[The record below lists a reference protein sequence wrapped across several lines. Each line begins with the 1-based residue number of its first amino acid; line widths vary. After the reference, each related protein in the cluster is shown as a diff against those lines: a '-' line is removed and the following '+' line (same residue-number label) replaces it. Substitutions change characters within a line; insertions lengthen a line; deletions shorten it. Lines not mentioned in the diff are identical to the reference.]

1 MRPASELRKI
11 NFKLAVLE
19 EVENNLLSLVNGIN
33 YAKTQCRSWI
43 QESDDFSYFEIKY
56 LISEQ
61 SSKIVQHCLT
71 IADTINE
78 RLQNKSR
85 LNSTKIFREAKNTLQ
100 QNLQSQEGETMAK
113 FKEDM
118 EDKFQTFQDEMK
130 EELIAASCFMAYLQA
145 ESKTLSNQ
153 VKEINETNN
162 GQYEKITDMKMNAN
176 KLLAKIIA
184 SQARLNEEVVKNEK
198 SRQDLES
205 TKINIGRLTH
215 KLNLADD
222 ELKKQKQEIK
232 LLQEKTFG
240 SAFNPF
246 SETPTTTK
254 CQPFIKSDI
263 ASPISFGFNS
273 SNPRSTLSGCGSV
286 SASNITSNDAVG
298 SGLKVTTTTTSSS
311 GFRPL
316 FATNITTSNN
326 AVRSGLK
333 DTTTTT
339 SSSGFRPLFATNI
352 KSSDAVG
359 SGLNVTSTTPSSSV
373 SRPLFAFNIGT
384 STNAVRPRNRF
395 KKTTSSS
402 SGFGSLFATNIT
414 TSNAAVGSG
423 LKDTNITTKSSGFE
437 SLFATNIT
445 TSNDAVGSGLKVT
458 NTTTNSSGFESLF
471 ATNKTTSNDAVGSGL
486 KVTNT
491 TTNSSGLGSLF
502 STTMTTSSD
511 AQGLVTGSIPKTTCS
526 ESGTPSSDLIV
537 CQSKSLEFSE
547 NSVQTSANSIVS
559 RTINASPAKS
569 VSKTINPVDCFLL
582 KCSVPLSMLSHYPRA
597 AKFPD
602 STQSSIKQEVESA
615 TASAFK
621 AESIC
626 SRTQEVTTSPVQSD
640 LYSTNIDVDN
650 DTDSQEEFFHEDF

>member
-43 QESDDFSYFEIKY
+43 QESDDLSYFEIKY

-61 SSKIVQHCLT
+61 SSRIVQHCFT
-71 IADTINE
+71 IADTISE
-78 RLQNKSR
+78 RLQNKTR
-85 LNSTKIFREAKNTLQ
+85 LHSTRIYGFREAKNTLQ
-100 QNLQSQEGETMAK
+100 QNLQSQEVETMAK

-118 EDKFQTFQDEMK
+118 EAKFQTFQDEMK
-130 EELIAASCFMAYLQA
+130 EELSAASCFMTYLQA
-145 ESKTLSNQ
+145 ECQTLSNH
-153 VKEINETNN
+153 VKEINKTNN
-162 GQYEKITDMKMNAN
+162 GQNEKITDMKMNAN

-184 SQARLNEEVVKNEK
+184 TQARLNEEVVKNEK

-326 AVRSGLK
+326 EVGSGFK
-333 DTTTTT
+333 VTNITTN
-339 SSSGFRPLFATNI
+339 SSGFRPQ
-352 KSSDAVG
+352 
-359 SGLNVTSTTPSSSV
+359 
-373 SRPLFAFNIGT
+373 FAFNIGT
-384 STNAVRPRNRF
+384 SNNPVRLRNRF
-395 KKTTSSS
+395 KKTTTSS

-414 TSNAAVGSG
+414 TSKNEVGSG
-423 LKDTNITTKSSGFE
+423 LRVTDTTTKASGFE

-458 NTTTNSSGFESLF
+458 DTTTKASGFESLF
-471 ATNKTTSNDAVGSGL
+471 ATYKTTSNDAVGSGL

-602 STQSSIKQEVESA
+602 STLGSSIKQEVESA
-615 TASAFK
+615 TAAAFK
-621 AESIC
+621 AQTLC
-626 SRTQEVTTSPVQSD
+626 SRTQEVTTSPVQPD

-650 DTDSQEEFFHEDF
+650 DTDIQEEFFHEDF